1 MSPAPSS
8 SDDRVDDWVDDRVP
22 GGSAGAGRVLVR
34 FWASARAA
42 AGVGEEHVDAP
53 GPISLSELVERLGR
67 DRPELRRVLGVCSV
81 LVGERP
87 AGTADRAGVRVS
99 PGDVVEFL
107 PPFAGG

>member
-1 MSPAPSS
+1 MSAAPSS
-8 SDDRVDDWVDDRVP
+8 SDDRVEDPRQD
-22 GGSAGAGRVLVR
+22 GSAEAGRVLVR

-42 AGVGEEHVDAP
+42 AGVAEEHVDTP
-53 GPISLSELVERLGR
+53 GPISLCELVERLGR
-67 DRPELRRVLGVCSV
+67 DRSELRRVLGVCSV

-87 AGTADRAGVRVS
+87 AGTADRAGLRVS